1 MTYWS
6 IPLTGIRGR
15 RPRTP
20 EWKNAYKHDTRIIV
34 DGDCPSVIH
43 LPDFRGISLCHY
55 EYNGEDLNSKFQGDY
70 DFNHLLPHLPTT
82 YSEIIIDDSE
92 WKWPFMPEYPGHNED
107 KKLQTIMMASST
119 LVTSLRLIG
128 FNQFITP
135 GILKNGT
142 LSTAVKCD
150 EKSIEFIPINLF
162 QFPAPLFAED
172 MKKARISKSEFEW
185 VCKSHY
191 ILYELCFTE
200 NISPVM
206 EAMSYYYQDL
216 PPRAKMTI
224 IWAAIEDLLKPKG
237 NKIRFGIRARG
248 AMLLGRT
255 DEEVEMLFKQIGNL
269 YGKRSAATHGRRFT
283 YMQGVKPDLSDNRLT
298 TDLRALMTSYQLL
311 CDILIKIIDRGSLFN
326 ELELQEL
333 EESYSEKF
341 SSE

>member
-34 DGDCPSVIH
+34 DGDCPSVIY

-92 WKWPFMPEYPGHNED
+92 WKWPFMPEYPEHNED

-135 GILKNGT
+135 CILKNGT

-150 EKSIEFIPINLF
+150 EKSIEFIPIKPF
-162 QFPAPLFAED
+162 QFPVPLFAED

-185 VCKSHY
+185 VCKSHN
-191 ILYELCFTE
+191 ILYGLCYTE
-200 NISPVM
+200 DLTPVM
-206 EAMSYYYQDL
+206 SAMSYYYQDL
-216 PPRAKMTI
+216 PARAKMTF
-224 IWAAIEDLLKPKG
+224 IWAAIEHLLKPKE
-237 NKIRFGIRARG
+237 KINFGIRVRG
-248 AMLLGRT
+248 AMLLGRN
-255 DEEVEMLFKQIGNL
+255 DEEIKEFYKKIGRL
-269 YGKRSAATHGRRFT
+269 YGRRSAATHGRKFSYFPGLT
-283 YMQGVKPDLSDNRLT
+283 PNLSDKRFIE
-298 TDLRALMTSYQLL
+298 DIESIVYSYKILS
-311 CDILIKIIDRGSLFN
+311 DILIKIIDRGSMFT
-326 ELELQEL
+326 ESELQNL
-333 EESYSEKF
+333 EESYLEKF
-341 SSE
+341 PSE